1 MDLMKTVLFIS
12 MIFVG
17 NGFLLQGSIPNPT
30 SSVLMTDK
38 HYYTLMDIIT
48 DESHARR
55 QLQQLV
61 VQLENEVANVKAETA
76 FFKSEIAN
84 LITKDAMFLK
94 MQNKTD
100 ILQNE
105 YNFLK
110 TDFAKLEQNHQ
121 QLQHEHTQQKLRL
134 AVYEQEITNLK
145 QLKVFGDLKN
155 ISYIQNS
162 TQMLDQEIKSTNSKV
177 DQLISFQTV
186 RNQDFMALYRKTVL
200 SDTKQSL
207 LELQMNNTYALLL
220 AKQNVTEVL
229 ENKLQKEISHRN
241 QTDMRISLL
250 MKHEE
255 KVAVTS
261 CARSPHTYNAG
272 ETIKFENVKTAV
284 GINKLQDFKTSGTF
298 IAEKP
303 GLYMIAAFVMS
314 YSHGAQFIMYKNTEA
329 ISKVFI
335 RHDLREA
342 DKHTGTGVIAVE
354 LNINDVIRI
363 VAGCANMNVYQT
375 YSCLTV
381 IKII

>member
-1 MDLMKTVLFIS
+1 MKTVLFIS

-17 NGFLLQGSIPNPT
+17 NGFLLRGSTPNPT

-38 HYYTLMDIIT
+38 HYYKLMDIIT

-61 VQLENEVANVKAETA
+61 VQLKNEVANLKAETA
-76 FFKSEIAN
+76 FFKSEVAN
-84 LITKDAMFLK
+84 LITNDAMFLK

-110 TDFAKLEQNHQ
+110 TDFAKLEQNYQH
-121 QLQHEHTQQKLRL
+121 LQHEHTKQKLKL
-134 AVYEQEITNLK
+134 TVHEQEITNLK
-145 QLKVFGDLKN
+145 QLKVFGELTN

-177 DQLISFQTV
+177 DQLISYQTA
-186 RNQDFMALYRKTVL
+186 RNQDFMALYRKTVI

-220 AKQNVTEVL
+220 AKQNATEVL

-250 MKHEE
+250 MKLKE
-255 KVAVTS
+255 K
-261 CARSPHTYNAG
+261 G
-272 ETIKFENVKTAV
+272 K
-284 GINKLQDFKTSGTF
+284 
-298 IAEKP
+298 
-303 GLYMIAAFVMS
+303 
-314 YSHGAQFIMYKNTEA
+314 
-329 ISKVFI
+329 
-335 RHDLREA
+335 
-342 DKHTGTGVIAVE
+342 
-354 LNINDVIRI
+354 
-363 VAGCANMNVYQT
+363 
-375 YSCLTV
+375 
-381 IKII
+381 